1 MNKQLLSLFTIAVTG
16 IFILFACGPST
27 VEPLKV
33 GSIPK
38 DEVDPEEWGKVYP
51 LEYESW
57 LKTKEPKPAGLSKY
71 RKGWDDDKIIYDK
84 LSQFPFAA
92 LLYHGWGFGIE
103 YNEPRGHFY
112 ALIDQIE
119 IDPSR
124 TGPGGVCLAC
134 KTPYYKQM
142 SEKHGMKYLKTPFK
156 DAVNMLP
163 EKNRELGPACFD
175 CHESETMG
183 LSTNKT
189 HITNGLKMIG
199 KKKLTRQESRTIT
212 CAQCHMTYYVPRD
225 KKGKVAGDIA
235 VPWTDCEW
243 SDISIEK
250 IVKDLM
256 TDYKREEWTQ
266 KVTGFRMPYIRHPE
280 FEMFS
285 RSSVHWNANIA
296 CADCHMPYKR
306 VGAYKISDH
315 DVTSPLKAELKS
327 CNQCHTESA
336 TWLKKQVE
344 TIQDRTISLL
354 NRAGYATATA
364 AKLFEMLHKE
374 QLKGKKFDNTLYNK
388 AKNFYK
394 KAFIRINF
402 VGAENSTGFHNPTEA
417 ARILGDS
424 LAYANKTESMLR
436 QMLTKRGVNVPEIVN
451 LELKKYLNSR
461 GKKKLGFKANQE
473 VEDPYNIQKEFLPD
487 KFKGI

>member
-1 MNKQLLSLFTIAVTG
+1 MKNAIFSLFLVSITG
-16 IFILFACGPST
+16 IFVALSCGPSD

-33 GSIPK
+33 GGIPK
-38 DEVDPEEWGKVYP
+38 TEIDPAEWGKVYP
-51 LEYESW
+51 LEYEEW
-57 LKTKEPKPAGLSKY
+57 QKTKEPKSTGISKY
-71 RKGWDDDKIIYDK
+71 RKGWDKDKIVYDK
-84 LSQFPFAA
+84 LSEFPYAA

-112 ALIDQIE
+112 AVTDQIE

-134 KTPYYKQM
+134 KTPYYKLM
-142 SEKHGMKYLKTPFK
+142 TEKHGMKFLKTPFK
-156 DAVNMLP
+156 EAVNMLP

-189 HITNGLKMIG
+189 HIENGLKMIG
-199 KKKLTRQESRTIT
+199 KKELTRQESRNVS

-235 VPWTDCEW
+235 VPWTGGKW
-243 SDISIEK
+243 GDISIE
-250 IVKDLM
+250 IIAKDLM

-280 FEMFS
+280 FEVFS
-285 RSSVHWNANIA
+285 RSSVHWNAGLA

-315 DVTSPLKAELKS
+315 NVTSPLKAEMKA

-336 TWLKKQVE
+336 TWLKKQVF
-344 TIQDRTISLL
+344 TIQDRTISIL
-354 NRAGYATATA
+354 NRAGYATATT

-374 QLKGKKFDNTLYNK
+374 QKKGKKYDNALYSK
-388 AKNFYK
+388 AKDFYK
-394 KAFIRINF
+394 KAFLRVNF
-402 VGAENSTGFHNPTEA
+402 IGAENSTGFHNPTEA
-417 ARILGDS
+417 TRILGDA

-436 QMLTKRGVNVPEIVN
+436 QMLTQSGVNVPDIVN
-451 LELKKYLNSR
+451 LELKKYLYNR
-461 GKKKLGFKANQE
+461 GKKKLGFKAEQE
-473 VEDPYNIQKEFLPD
+473 FKDPYGIQKEFLPD
-487 KFKGI
+487 EYRGI